1 MMVTYVLKFLLEY
14 CKLTSQKKQFKKT
27 VKVVQFLSSYSWVVD
42 PKIFQSFIGKF
53 ILRL

>member
-14 CKLTSQKKQFKKT
+14 CKLTSQKKTILKNGQSCS
-27 VKVVQFLSSYSWVVD
+27 VSVYSWVVD